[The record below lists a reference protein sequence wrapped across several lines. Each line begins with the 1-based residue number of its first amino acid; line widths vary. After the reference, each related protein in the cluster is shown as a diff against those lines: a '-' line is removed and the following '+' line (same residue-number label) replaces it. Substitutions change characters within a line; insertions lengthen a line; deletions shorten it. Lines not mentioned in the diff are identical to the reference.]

1 VYQKSRPGSYHL
13 LLVVDRWLPDSRFSN
28 MVEVDLRGSGRNPE
42 GGILSTD
49 MVKQR
54 SASDTNLTL
63 LNESMN
69 LMREL
74 GV

>member
-1 VYQKSRPGSYHL
+1 
-13 LLVVDRWLPDSRFSN
+13 

-49 MVKQR
+49 MVKKR